1 MYKNHEKGK
10 KTPLGNPFPNSNC
23 TLKKLQSQVT
33 MLSEAQHTSI
43 PKFNDRS
50 LPYNQK
56 KTSRIKVIFKLS
68 REKKETTIR

>member
-56 KTSRIKVIFKLS
+56 KHPG
-68 REKKETTIR
+68 